1 MRYIEYLICQFC
13 VCKHHVL
20 LAGFAGLLITACG
33 GGSGGQDPDPLV
45 EDYGI
50 AYVRQPVPLDN
61 TGNLVQPDIRET
73 IPFNAGADLF
83 YRELAS
89 PSAPERNITGI
100 FTGGRGDVKDV
111 EISYDGDRLLFAMRA
126 PEIEGADPEDQ
137 PKWNIWEYEIS
148 AKQLRRIISSDIT
161 AEAGD
166 DVAPHYLPDDR
177 IVFSSTRQRQSRA
190 ILLDESKPQFSAL
203 DESRN
208 EPAVVLHVMNS
219 DGGDIHQI
227 SFNQSHDL
235 DPMVLSSGEIVFSR
249 WDHMGGRDAI
259 SLYKMH
265 PDGLELELLY
275 GAHSHETGTNGSDVQ
290 FLQPREMENGQLL
303 TVILPF
309 TDSNRGGQ
317 LAALDIANYIDNNQ
331 PKANQGI
338 ITQQAQTPLT
348 INTVYTNNSI
358 SPGGRFRAAWPMQDG
373 TNRMLVSWSECR
385 LVEGTRIVP
394 CTPERLAD
402 PAAVEADPIY
412 GIFVYNRDED
422 TQLPVVVPEEGFV
435 YTDAVVAAPR
445 TLPNI
450 IFDKVA
456 GGELD
461 QQSVDEGVGILNIR
475 SVYDIDGVDTTL
487 PGIAALCDPAQFTAD
502 ERPARFLR
510 IVKAVGIPDDDVL
523 DFSNSAFG
531 RSNQQLMREIIGY
544 VPVQPDGSVKVKVPA
559 NVPLAISVLD
569 KDGRRISGRHQNW
582 LQVRAGETVNC
593 VGCHDHGSG
602 VPHGHPEGP
611 ASTYTGALVTGL
623 PFPNTDPALFANFGE
638 TMAETLTRLDSLEL
652 LPSVDPVYVD
662 LWTYEPAAGRPADNG
677 FSLPYAALVT
687 PAPASFAC
695 QTAWSNAC
703 RTVIHYEQHIHSLWN
718 RDRGANT
725 CTSCHSTTDA
735 AGMLQV
741 PFGQLDLSGGPS
753 SDDANHFNAYR
764 ELLFPDFAEEIG
776 VVGLQDIVGPVPVP
790 PSMSTAGAM
799 ASGTFL
805 DRFAPGGSHGGR
817 LDPAELRLIVEWLD
831 IGAQY
836 FNDPFA
842 APLN

>member
-1 MRYIEYLICQFC
+1 MGHIENLIYQVCT
-13 VCKHHVL
+13 CKHHVM
-20 LAGFAGLLITACG
+20 LAGLAVIFVTAC

-50 AYVRQPVPLDN
+50 AYVRHPVPLDN
-61 TGNLVQPDIRET
+61 TGNLAQPDIREA
-73 IPFNAGADLF
+73 IPFNAGADLY

-89 PSAPERNITGI
+89 PSAPERNITRV
-100 FTGGRGDVKDV
+100 FTGGQGDVKDV
-111 EISYDGDRLLFAMRA
+111 EVSYDGDRLLFAMRA

-148 AKQLRRIISSDIT
+148 SGESRRIISSDIT

-166 DVAPHYLPDDR
+166 DVAPHYLPDGR

-227 SFNQSHDL
+227 SFNQSHDI
-235 DPMVLSSGEIVFSR
+235 DPMVLSSGEVVFSR
-249 WDHMGGRDAI
+249 WDHMGSQDAI

-265 PDGLELELLY
+265 PDGSESKLLY
-275 GAHSHETGTNGSDVQ
+275 GAHSHDTGTNGSEVQ
-290 FLQPREMENGQLL
+290 FLQPREMDNGQLL
-303 TVILPF
+303 TVMLPF

-317 LAALDIANYIDNNQ
+317 LVALDIANYIDNNQ
-331 PKANQGI
+331 PKTGQGLL
-338 ITQQAQTPLT
+338 TRPAQTPLT
-348 INTVYTNNSI
+348 INTVYTDNSI

-385 LVEGTRIVP
+385 LIESPLIVP
-394 CTPERLAD
+394 CTPDRLAN
-402 PAAVEADPIY
+402 PAAVEANPIY
-412 GIFVYNRDED
+412 GVFVYNRDDD
-422 TQLPVVVPEEGFV
+422 TQLPVVAPEEGIVF
-435 YTDAVVAAPR
+435 TDVVVAAPR
-445 TLPNI
+445 PLPNI

-461 QQSVDEGVGILNIR
+461 PQSFDEGVGILNIR
-475 SVYDIDGVDTTL
+475 SVYDLDGVDTTL
-487 PGIAALCDPAQFTAD
+487 TGIASLADPAQYTAD

-510 IVKAVGIPDDDVL
+510 IVKAVGIPDDEVL

-531 RSNQQLMREIIGY
+531 RSSQQLMREIIGY
-544 VPVQPDGSVKVKVPA
+544 VPVQPDGSVKLKVPA

-569 KDGRRISGRHQNW
+569 KDGRRISNRHQNW

-602 VPHGHPEGP
+602 APHSHPGGP
-611 ASTYTGALVTGL
+611 ASVYPGAQVTGL
-623 PFPNTDPALFANFGE
+623 PFPNTDPDLFANFGE

-662 LWTYEPAAGRPADNG
+662 LWTHEPTAGRPADAS
-677 FSLPYAALVT
+677 FSLPYANLVT

-703 RTVIHYEQHIHSLWN
+703 RTVIHYEQHIHPLWN

-735 AGMLQV
+735 AGMLRV
-741 PFGQLDLSGGPS
+741 PLGQLDLSDGLS
-753 SDDANHFNAYR
+753 SADANHFNAYR

-776 VVGLQDIVGPVPVP
+776 VNGLQDIIGPVNVP
-790 PSMSTAGAM
+790 ASMSTAGAM

-805 DRFAPGGSHGGR
+805 DRFAAGNSHDGR
-817 LDPAELRLIVEWLD
+817 LDPAELRLITEWLD